1 MPNEN
6 RTEERHDPLPES
18 FETLD
23 AAGAF
28 WDAHSS
34 VDYENEM
41 EDVDVEVDLSTSK
54 VYFAIERDL
63 VREVREQAR
72 RKGVS
77 TEELIRR
84 WLKEKVAAA

>member
-1 MPNEN
+1 MPGEN
-6 RTEERHDPLPES
+6 RNEERRDPLPES

-28 WDAHSS
+28 WDTHSS
-34 VDYENEM
+34 ADYEDEM
-41 EDVDVEVDLSTSK
+41 EAVDVEVDLSTSK
-54 VYFAIERDL
+54 VYCAIEKDL

-72 RKGVS
+72 RQGVS

>member
-1 MPNEN
+1 
-6 RTEERHDPLPES
+6 
-18 FETLD
+18 
-23 AAGAF
+23 
-28 WDAHSS
+28 
-34 VDYENEM
+34 M